1 MQKRLRCDHSG
12 PGPIRLGLLL
22 AAPLVI
28 ALGSAHAQEAGTDS
42 RRPLRELNSALQ
54 ELSEQ
59 VAPAVVQV
67 FTTGLTVVS
76 DRQNQGAGMV
86 APTRTSG
93 SGLLVDPEGYIITN
107 AHIVAG
113 AQRIGVLRILPNE
126 GARVEGSLVRPIG
139 RLLEAKLLGYDLE
152 TDLAVLKIETKVLR
166 FLRFGDSDRLRKGQ
180 LVFAFGNS
188 QGSEDSVSMGVVSSV
203 ARQLTPEDPVV
214 YVQTDAS
221 IKPGNDGGPLVDID
235 GRIVGINNFQVSE
248 SAARTGFGFAVPGN
262 IMQAVYRQIR
272 QTGRVQRGVIGALTQ
287 TITPQMAGPLSLPR
301 DRGVIVADVLP
312 VSPAD
317 LAGLRTGDII
327 LSLNGKA
334 MENAR
339 QFDVNIYQQ
348 KPGETVSLEVLRGD
362 SQLTVAVQVVERGDD
377 PSRFAKLVDPQR
389 NFIPQLGVLALDV
402 DDEVDDMLSL
412 LRIHEGVLVAGLALG
427 VPPVYEFQPGDVIHS
442 INGNLIESLDELR
455 AELNERKKGD
465 IIVLQVERQG
475 QIRFATLAIE

>member
-28 ALGSAHAQEAGTDS
+28 ALGSAHGQEAGTDS

-76 DRQNQGAGMV
+76 DRQSQGAGMV

-152 TDLAVLKIETKVLR
+152 TDLAVLKLETKVLR

-203 ARQLTPEDPVV
+203 ARQLTPEDPR
-214 YVQTDAS
+214 YH
-221 IKPGNDGGPLVDID
+221 KWL
-235 GRIVGINNFQVSE
+235 
-248 SAARTGFGFAVPGN
+248 
-262 IMQAVYRQIR
+262 
-272 QTGRVQRGVIGALTQ
+272 
-287 TITPQMAGPLSLPR
+287 
-301 DRGVIVADVLP
+301 
-312 VSPAD
+312 
-317 LAGLRTGDII
+317 
-327 LSLNGKA
+327 
-334 MENAR
+334 
-339 QFDVNIYQQ
+339 
-348 KPGETVSLEVLRGD
+348 
-362 SQLTVAVQVVERGDD
+362 
-377 PSRFAKLVDPQR
+377 
-389 NFIPQLGVLALDV
+389 
-402 DDEVDDMLSL
+402 
-412 LRIHEGVLVAGLALG
+412 
-427 VPPVYEFQPGDVIHS
+427 
-442 INGNLIESLDELR
+442 
-455 AELNERKKGD
+455 
-465 IIVLQVERQG
+465 
-475 QIRFATLAIE
+475 